1 MMNAVVTAIIF
12 IIFVP
17 LTRVERLIDGAVR
30 GSRRYS
36 GSIL

>member
-17 LTRVERLIDGAVR
+17 LTRVERLIDGAVPAVE
-30 GSRRYS
+30 G
-36 GSIL
+36 IQVVF